1 MTRALT
7 IFRRD
12 SREPR
17 ACAPGLDTNCATF
30 VASFGTSAAV
40 GFAVLFAAPALSIW
54 PHVAQAQVN
63 RCTTNGGKTVYTDK
77 PCVAVGAFER
87 LPRGQQQIGLTATR
101 HSGCARNLQDLI
113 YEITAAIDNRD
124 INRLGSVYHWVGVS
138 AQSGDRVLGRLQAIV
153 DRPLVDIVAIRSAS
167 RPLPPAAAP
176 ELPAPTPNEPESF
189 ADSSAQSG
197 ESVASVAPPAPQRY
211 SPGGPVALRLEQTL
225 RNSATPARTMLG
237 LRRHFDCWWV
247 VLPAQ

>member
-7 IFRRD
+7 HSRRD
-12 SREPR
+12 SRER
-17 ACAPGLDTNCATF
+17 CASAPGLGTTCATF
-30 VASFGTSAAV
+30 VASLGTRAAA
-40 GFAVLFAAPALSIW
+40 GFAALFAMQALAIW
-54 PHVAQAQVN
+54 PHDAQAQVN
-63 RCTTNGGKTVYTDK
+63 RCTTDSGKTVYTDK
-77 PCVAVGAFER
+77 PCMAVGAFER

-101 HSGCARNLQDLI
+101 RSGCARNLQDLI

-167 RPLPPAAAP
+167 RPLPAAAAP
-176 ELPAPTPNEPESF
+176 ELPAPASNAPESF
-189 ADSSAQSG
+189 SDGSAQSG
-197 ESVASVAPPAPQRY
+197 EAVAPPAPRRY